1 MIELPEKFKRDV
13 ESKVTNLIPLVVID
27 DRIYLSTSKASIQTD
42 SNSDG
47 TLDTVINYDPLIKNI
62 GSISNKID
70 ILNKK
75 QRISNYTIVA
85 FNYKYNNERLSD
97 RIFRQSAMNSEI
109 NIYFKSQSAQSLS
122 DCLKVYTGYVRNI
135 EESIDEVSIEIED
148 RTESALTEKIPKRFV
163 DPGLDVPDKYKN
175 KPIPIVY
182 GHVESSPCVYS
193 GLGLEVGDGFVYNTV
208 IADDFYLKNTINIQ
222 TYLEELYL
230 EILPTAEW
238 IDNAIAWDGS
248 VYRNLQ
254 LQQYIKSDEG
264 AGQDFLFERRL
275 EAHEVGIETALDGLA
290 GTPPAFNFIEV
301 QHTATLIY
309 SGGSYFL
316 NLQDANDNVA
326 GHFAKISQTDTGGT
340 VHNSGSPQIITTFP
354 YYLKPLGMEE
364 IPDDID
370 DEWFWGPQGDDYVD
384 LGYNNTY
391 GENTISFTTRPFVGE
406 DKTITKIA
414 ARPETANDYT
424 SIEYLFVANGVKVLN
439 WDISVQVEKS
449 YGVTQEDP
457 DTIIDDTN
465 GPGDGSIPIFHCLSG
480 EQAAEVWTIADG
492 NYGDDPYY
500 QGNNSYA
507 VDYASDAN
515 YNTYRHSSSVFMG
528 PTSNISVNSLQIGQR
543 MKESNGTKLVL
554 NGSRCK
560 LDWIEINNLQLK
572 RNAFLKDFDKL
583 DLYSDVEGRVDD
595 INGRYTGVELTT
607 LSGESD
613 IVIRQEQGIS
623 SRRLASA
630 SRVKAKGIASKTTKK
645 STKKIIRGGY

>member
-1 MIELPEKFKRDV
+1 M
-13 ESKVTNLIPLVVID
+13 
-27 DRIYLSTSKASIQTD
+27 
-42 SNSDG
+42 
-47 TLDTVINYDPLIKNI
+47 
-62 GSISNKID
+62 
-70 ILNKK
+70 
-75 QRISNYTIVA
+75 
-85 FNYKYNNERLSD
+85 
-97 RIFRQSAMNSEI
+97 
-109 NIYFKSQSAQSLS
+109 
-122 DCLKVYTGYVRNI
+122 
-135 EESIDEVSIEIED
+135 
-148 RTESALTEKIPKRFV
+148 
-163 DPGLDVPDKYKN
+163 
-175 KPIPIVY
+175 
-182 GHVESSPCVYS
+182 
-193 GLGLEVGDGFVYNTV
+193 
-208 IADDFYLKNTINIQ
+208 
-222 TYLEELYL
+222 
-230 EILPTAEW
+230 
-238 IDNAIAWDGS
+238 
-248 VYRNLQ
+248 
-254 LQQYIKSDEG
+254 
-264 AGQDFLFERRL
+264 
-275 EAHEVGIETALDGLA
+275 
-290 GTPPAFNFIEV
+290 
-301 QHTATLIY
+301 
-309 SGGSYFL
+309 
-316 NLQDANDNVA
+316 
-326 GHFAKISQTDTGGT
+326 
-340 VHNSGSPQIITTFP
+340 HNSGSPQIITTFP

-364 IPDDID
+364 IPVDID